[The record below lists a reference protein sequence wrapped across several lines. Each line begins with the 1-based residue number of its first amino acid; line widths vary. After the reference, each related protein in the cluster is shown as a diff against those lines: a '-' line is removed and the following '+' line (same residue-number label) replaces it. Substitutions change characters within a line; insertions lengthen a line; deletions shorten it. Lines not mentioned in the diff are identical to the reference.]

1 MFIVTFLVDGERAVQ
16 LSGTTD
22 GTTTDVEINDM
33 NLGRNMESNERT
45 PLLSIMV
52 RIEEPGP
59 RRQLSVGRRFL
70 SVGLGLSLFGVVL
83 FVLLV
88 SRKSRNVDRPVEI
101 DTQTCY
107 SSLNTSKA
115 YASAEALYNN
125 IGDFCQHVGNNVPYS
140 SFGWTRSKTY
150 YQNTPEEYTMTVIVA
165 NLVFSSDGH
174 RCIDAMTSIIDG
186 CDVSDGGT
194 NPMNWKQ
201 GGQHVH
207 GEYTYQID
215 ISRQNRPWPPPAKPR
230 QRCEGWYKFFFQ
242 HYDIYGAGWAN
253 HDWGEKSLMQAINPC
268 CGLGTS
274 KSKSKKMQNRLFS
287 PLVRVLERDQ
297 F

>member
-1 MFIVTFLVDGERAVQ
+1 
-16 LSGTTD
+16 
-22 GTTTDVEINDM
+22 
-33 NLGRNMESNERT
+33 MESNERT
-45 PLLSIMV
+45 PLLAIIRV
-52 RIEEPGP
+52 EEP
-59 RRQLSVGRRFL
+59 RRKYQLSVVRRFL
-70 SVGLGLSLFGVVL
+70 SAALGLILFGVVL
-83 FVLLV
+83 FVLLP
-88 SRKSRNVDRPVEI
+88 SPNVDTQIEI

-115 YASAEALYNN
+115 YVSAEALNNN
-125 IGDFCQHVGNNVPYS
+125 IGDFCQHVGNNVPHVA
-140 SFGWTRSKTY
+140 FGWTRSKTY
-150 YQNTPEEYTMTVIVA
+150 YHNTPEEYTMTVTLA
-165 NLVFSSDGH
+165 NRIFSSDQH

-186 CDVSDGGT
+186 CDVPVSGS

-201 GGQHVH
+201 GGKRVH
-207 GEYTYQID
+207 GKYTYQID

-230 QRCEGWYKFFFQ
+230 QRCEGWYKFILQ

-274 KSKSKKMQNRLFS
+274 KSKIQIRLFS
-287 PLVRVLERDQ
+287 PLLERDQ